1 MTESGEQVPVPET
14 KPRRWL
20 GPAETLVGPVVAVA
34 IAGVIIALGV
44 LGWWSV
50 RAERTATVASNTAKA
65 ISVGQLLADSV
76 HAMLSDGDVA
86 AVRRLIAQTGS
97 QIQLQSC
104 RVELPQGEVL
114 ADMDPSKNT
123 IDSLPETWRGGIGS
137 EEVIQ
142 QVDDGLLSLTFPIQL
157 PGRGVVLLKMASLTD
172 ATSYDAGTTTLVV
185 AIVVGATLILIVLL
199 YRPAKSRV
207 EPFALIREALLAVE
221 QGEAD
226 PQALKVSDALGPE
239 AQAWNR
245 LVEQRVRED
254 KDSLLHRALDAA
266 ASGQSGAG
274 AFATICDSLWH
285 GVVLVGQDGKIKY
298 ANGAAAVLLK
308 TKREDLL
315 NADAADRFTR
325 DDIVEAI
332 RHAMDTH
339 DRRRRTIDVDSE
351 NQGRIEALRYNIRCT
366 GDEQNP
372 TVLVVIEDIT
382 QQRVAEQSRRDF
394 VAQVAHELRTP
405 LTNISLNVETAVD
418 DGEEDPEI
426 RGRCLNV
433 ITQET
438 QRLAQLVND
447 MLSVSE
453 VEAGSMT
460 LRHDDIRLDVLF
472 QDLLTDFEQ
481 QALDKQIRLNFDLP
495 PKLPVIHG
503 DRDKLAISL
512 HNLMGNAIKY
522 TPPGGE
528 VVVSVAVENDR
539 ISIAFKDKG
548 IGIDKDELDKVFER
562 FYRAKDS
569 RVSQITGTGLGLPIA
584 REIVRRHGGDIEV
597 SSELN
602 QGSTFTINLPYTP
615 EAA

>member
-14 KPRRWL
+14 KPHRWL
-20 GPAETLVGPVVAVA
+20 GPAETLIGPIVAVA
-34 IAGVIIALGV
+34 IAGVVIALGI

-50 RAERTATVASNTAKA
+50 RAERTATVASNTARA

-123 IDSLPETWRGGIGS
+123 IDSLPETWPGGIGS
-137 EEVIQ
+137 DEVIQ

-157 PGRGVVLLKMASLTD
+157 PGRGMVLLKMASLTD
-172 ATSYDAGTTTLVV
+172 AASYDAGATTLVV
-185 AIVVGATLILIVLL
+185 AVVVGATLILIVLL

-266 ASGQSGAG
+266 ASGQGGAG

-285 GVVLVGQDGKIKY
+285 GVVLVGEDGKIKY

-308 TKREDLL
+308 TKREELL

-325 DDIVEAI
+325 DDIVAAI
-332 RHAMDTH
+332 RHALDNH
-339 DRRRRTIDVDSE
+339 DRRRRTIDVDSD

-372 TVLVVIEDIT
+372 TALVVIEDIT

-460 LRHDDIRLDVLF
+460 LRHDDIRLDALF

-481 QALDKQIRLNFDLP
+481 QALEKQIKLNFDLP

-528 VVVSVAVENDR
+528 VVVSVAVEGDR
-539 ISIAFKDKG
+539 ISIVFKDKG

-602 QGSTFTINLPYTP
+602 QGSTFTIHLPYTP